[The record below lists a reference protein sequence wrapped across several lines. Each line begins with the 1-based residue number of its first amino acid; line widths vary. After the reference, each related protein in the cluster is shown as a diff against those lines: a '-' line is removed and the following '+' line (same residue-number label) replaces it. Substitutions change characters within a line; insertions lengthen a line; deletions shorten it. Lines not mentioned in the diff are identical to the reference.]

1 MKKIL
6 TLEDLVAFCE
16 SGKLSRFS
24 SSESG
29 YSLRVRVPATYA
41 KHKSD
46 EYTLYGEVKIMHTG
60 RNRNGSNLTLDAMNK
75 CKKNLAYKPLLA
87 NFCEIDGVKDFTS
100 HDFTIDDDGNVEYQE
115 FPIGCFTADTPR
127 VEYDKEKDRN
137 YLYAICAIPREYTAA
152 AEIIERKGGTKVS
165 AELAIN
171 EMSYDA
177 KEKELVLEDVEVVGV
192 TCLGTDP
199 ETGKA
204 VEEGMEGARLD
215 IADFSNS
222 FSTYDIKLLKDMLSK
237 YESVENQALQK
248 GEDMG
253 NELELE
259 LEETPVEEAPA
270 ETPVPVEEAPAEAE
284 ILAEDEAPTVD
295 EAPAEEIPAEEIST
309 EETPEEPEEEPKED
323 EPNEGEELT
332 EPEAE
337 PPVEGNTAEMSV
349 AFGEKV
355 YTFKS
360 SLRDE
365 LYALGQL
372 VNDTYAESDNA
383 YYEVDVYSDSKE
395 VIMVDF
401 WSGKAYKQSYKVR
414 SGKYSLVGDRVSV
427 HARYIT
433 DDEEKALDDLKAN
446 YSAATEKLQ
455 KYEDEPKKMEILDS
469 PDYGYVANTKE
480 FSDLKLQENHFDLSI
495 EDTKAKADEIL
506 LNAAK
511 KAEFSGNPAN
521 NSVGMVRVPP
531 KNVKAVGRYGEMFVK

>member
-16 SGKLSRFS
+16 SGKLSKFS

-29 YSLRVRVPATYA
+29 YSLRVRVPAVYS
-41 KHKSD
+41 KHNSD

-60 RNRNGSNLTLDAMNK
+60 RNRNGSNLTLEAMNK

-100 HDFTIDDDGNVEYQE
+100 HDFSIDEDGNVEYQE

-127 VEYDKEKDRN
+127 VEYDKVKDRN

-199 ETGKA
+199 ETGEA

-222 FSTYDIKLLKDMLSK
+222 FTTYDIKLLKEMLSK
-237 YESVENQALQK
+237 YKSVENFALQK

-259 LEETPVEEAPA
+259 LEETPVETPVETPA
-270 ETPVPVEEAPAEAE
+270 ETPIEAE
-284 ILAEDEAPTVD
+284 IPVEGEAPVEDELS
-295 EAPAEEIPAEEIST
+295 AEGEVPT
-309 EETPEEPEEEPKED
+309 EETPEEAAEDSEPKED
-323 EPNEGEELT
+323 EPDEGEEPA

-349 AFGEKV
+349 TFGEKV

-383 YYEVDVYSDSKE
+383 YYDVDVYTDSKE

-401 WSGKAYKQSYKVR
+401 WTGKAYKQSYKVR

-455 KYEDEPKKMEILDS
+455 KYEDEPKKMEILNS
-469 PDYGYVANTKE
+469 ADYSYVAETEE
-480 FSDLKLQENHFDLSI
+480 FVNLKLQENHFDLSI

-511 KAEFSGNPAN
+511 KAEFSSKHSDS
-521 NSVGMVRVPP
+521 SVGMVRIPP
-531 KNVKAVGRYGEMFVK
+531 KDVKAVGRYGGMFVK

>member
-1 MKKIL
+1 MKKIV

-115 FPIGCFTADTPR
+115 FPIGCFTADAPR
-127 VEYDKEKDRN
+127 VEYDQEKDRN

-222 FSTYDIKLLKDMLSK
+222 FTTYDIKLLKEMLSK
-237 YESVENQALQK
+237 YESVENNALQK

-253 NELELE
+253 DGQLELE
-259 LEETPVEEAPA
+259 LEETPVEEIPEEAPV
-270 ETPVPVEEAPAEAE
+270 ETPSEDPVEEAPVE
-284 ILAEDEAPTVD
+284 ITEDVPD
-295 EAPAEEIPAEEIST
+295 D
-309 EETPEEPEEEPKED
+309 ETPEEETQEEAPKED
-323 EPNEGEELT
+323 PSDDESDEVPT

-337 PPVEGNTAEMSV
+337 PPVEENTAEMSV
-349 AFGEKV
+349 TFGAKI

-383 YYEVDVYSDSKE
+383 FYDVDVYTDSKE

-446 YSAATEKLQ
+446 YSAVAEKLQ

-469 PDYGYVANTKE
+469 PDYGYVADTEEFTK
-480 FSDLKLQENHFDLSI
+480 LKLRENHFDLSI
-495 EDTKAKADEIL
+495 EETKVKADEIL

-511 KAEFSGNPAN
+511 KAEFSSKLAD
-521 NSVGMVRVPP
+521 NSVGMVRIPL
-531 KNVKAVGRYGEMFVK
+531 KNVKAVGRYGGMFVK

>member
-6 TLEDLVAFCE
+6 TLEDLVAFCQ
-16 SGKLSRFS
+16 SGKLSKFS

-29 YSLRVRVPATYA
+29 YSLRVRVPAAYA

-87 NFCEIDGVKDFTS
+87 NFCEIDGIKDFTS

-115 FPIGCFTADTPR
+115 FPIGCFTADDPR
-127 VEYDKEKDRN
+127 VEYDQAKDRN

-199 ETGKA
+199 ETGEA

-222 FSTYDIKLLKDMLSK
+222 FTTYDIKLLKEMLSK
-237 YESVENQALQK
+237 YESVENNALQK

-253 NELELE
+253 NEQLELE
-259 LEETPVEEAPA
+259 LEETPVEDTPVDEVLAE
-270 ETPVPVEEAPAEAE
+270 ETPVEEPTEE
-284 ILAEDEAPTVD
+284 FTTDEV
-295 EAPAEEIPAEEIST
+295 PAEETPIEETPAEEFT
-309 EETPEEPEEEPKED
+309 EETSEQPAEDGESAPEDPS
-323 EPNEGEELT
+323 

-337 PPVEGNTAEMSV
+337 PPVEESNTAEMSV
-349 AFGEKV
+349 SFGEKV

-383 YYEVDVYSDSKE
+383 YYDVDVYSDSKE

-446 YSAATEKLQ
+446 YSAAAEKLQ

-469 PDYGYVANTKE
+469 PDYSYVANTKE
-480 FSDLKLQENHFDLSI
+480 FTDLKLQENHFDLSI
-495 EDTKAKADEIL
+495 EDTKARADEIL
-506 LNAAK
+506 LSAAK
-511 KAEFSGNPAN
+511 KAEFAN
-521 NSVGMVRVPP
+521 QSIDSSVGVVRIPP
-531 KNVKAVGRYGEMFVK
+531 KKVKAVGRYGGMFVK

>member
-29 YSLRVRVPATYA
+29 YSLRVRVPAAYA
-41 KHKSD
+41 KNKSD

-87 NFCEIDGVKDFTS
+87 NFCEIDGVRDFTS
-100 HDFTIDDDGNVEYQE
+100 HDFTIDDDDNVEYQE
-115 FPIGCFTADTPR
+115 FPIGCFTADAPR

-222 FSTYDIKLLKDMLSK
+222 FTTYDIKLLKEMLSK
-237 YESVENQALQK
+237 YESVENNALQK

-259 LEETPVEEAPA
+259 LEETPVEVVDETPVETPVEVPA
-270 ETPVPVEEAPAEAE
+270 ETTEVIPEEPPIEE
-284 ILAEDEAPTVD
+284 V
-295 EAPAEEIPAEEIST
+295 PAEETEENPEEET
-309 EETPEEPEEEPKED
+309 EKPEEETPN
-323 EPNEGEELT
+323 EPNEGEEPA

-337 PPVEGNTAEMSV
+337 PPVEENTAEMSV

-446 YSAATEKLQ
+446 YAAASEKLQ
-455 KYEDEPKKMEILDS
+455 KYEDEPKKMDILNS
-469 PDYGYVANTKE
+469 ADYGYVADTKE
-480 FSDLKLQENHFDLSI
+480 FADLKIQENHFDLSI
-495 EDTKAKADEIL
+495 EETKAKADEIL

-511 KAEFSGNPAN
+511 KAEFSGKPAD
-521 NSVGMVRVPP
+521 NSVGMVRIPP
-531 KNVKAVGRYGEMFVK
+531 KKVKAVGRYGGMFVK

>member
-16 SGKLSRFS
+16 SGKLSKFS

-29 YSLRVRVPATYA
+29 YSLRVRVPAVYA

-100 HDFTIDDDGNVEYQE
+100 HDFTIDEDGNVEYQE
-115 FPIGCFTADTPR
+115 FPIGCFTADEPR
-127 VEYDKEKDRN
+127 VEYEAEKDRN

-222 FSTYDIKLLKDMLSK
+222 FTTYDIKLLKEMLSK
-237 YESVENQALQK
+237 YKSVENFALQK

-253 NELELE
+253 KELELE
-259 LEETPVEEAPA
+259 LEETPTEGVTETPVEETPAETPSENPEVTEEAPA
-270 ETPVPVEEAPAEAE
+270 EETPTE
-284 ILAEDEAPTVD
+284 T
-295 EAPAEEIPAEEIST
+295 PAEETPAEESEEKP
-309 EETPEEPEEEPKED
+309 EETPEEPA
-323 EPNEGEELT
+323 

-349 AFGEKV
+349 TFGEKV
-355 YTFKS
+355 YTFKQ

-372 VNDTYAESDNA
+372 VNDTYSESDNA
-383 YYEVDVYSDSKE
+383 YYDVDVYTDSKE

-401 WSGKAYKQSYKVR
+401 WTGKAYKQSYKVR

-433 DDEEKALDDLKAN
+433 DDEEKALDDLKNN
-446 YSAATEKLQ
+446 YAQATEKLQ
-455 KYEDEPKKMEILDS
+455 KYEDEPKKMEILNS
-469 PDYGYVANTKE
+469 ADYGYIADSEE
-480 FSDLKLQENHFDLSI
+480 FAQLKLQESHFDLSV
-495 EDTKAKADEIL
+495 EDTKKKADELL

-511 KAEFSGNPAN
+511 KVAFSTKPA
-521 NSVGMVRVPP
+521 SVGMVRIPP
-531 KNVKAVGRYGEMFVK
+531 KNVKAVGRYGGMFVK

>member
-16 SGKLSRFS
+16 SGKLSKFS

-29 YSLRVRVPATYA
+29 YSLRVRVPAVYA

-46 EYTLYGEVKIMHTG
+46 DYTLYGEVKIMHTG

-100 HDFTIDDDGNVEYQE
+100 HDFTVDEDNNIEYQE
-115 FPIGCFTADTPR
+115 FPIGCFTADAPR
-127 VEYDKEKDRN
+127 IEYDKEKDRN

-222 FSTYDIKLLKDMLSK
+222 FTTYDIKLLKEMLSK
-237 YESVENQALQK
+237 YKSVENFALQK

-259 LEETPVEEAPA
+259 LEGTPVEGTPEPEAVST
-270 ETPVPVEEAPAEAE
+270 EGTVENE
-284 ILAEDEAPTVD
+284 PTV
-295 EAPAEEIPAEEIST
+295 T
-309 EETPEEPEEEPKED
+309 EPEVEPET
-323 EPNEGEELT
+323 EPETEPSEPETEPESVEPETEPEPT

-349 AFGEKV
+349 TFGEKV
-355 YTFKS
+355 YTFKQ

-372 VNDTYAESDNA
+372 VNDTYSESDNA
-383 YYEVDVYSDSKE
+383 YYDVDVYADSKE

-401 WSGKAYKQSYKVR
+401 WTGKAYKQSYKVR

-433 DDEEKALDDLKAN
+433 DDEEKALDDLKNN
-446 YSAATEKLQ
+446 YAQTTEKLQ
-455 KYEDEPKKMEILDS
+455 KYEDEPKKMEILNS
-469 PDYGYVANTKE
+469 ADYGYIADSEE
-480 FSDLKLQENHFDLSI
+480 FAQLKLQENHFDLSV

-511 KAEFSGNPAN
+511 KAEFSGKPAD
-521 NSVGMVRVPP
+521 NSVGMVRIPP
-531 KNVKAVGRYGEMFVK
+531 KKVKAVGRYGGMFVK

>member
-6 TLEDLVAFCE
+6 TLEDLIAFCA

-29 YSLRVRVPATYA
+29 YSLRVRLPAAYA

-199 ETGKA
+199 ETGEA

-222 FSTYDIKLLKDMLSK
+222 FTTYDIKLLKEMLSK
-237 YESVENQALQK
+237 YESVENNALQK

-253 NELELE
+253 DGQLELE
-259 LEETPVEEAPA
+259 LEETPVETPIEA
-270 ETPVPVEEAPAEAE
+270 ETPAEGEAPVEDELSAEG
-284 ILAEDEAPTVD
+284 EAPT
-295 EAPAEEIPAEEIST
+295 EEM
-309 EETPEEPEEEPKED
+309 PEEAAEDPEPKED
-323 EPNEGEELT
+323 EPDEGEEPA

-349 AFGEKV
+349 TFGEKV

-446 YSAATEKLQ
+446 YSSAAEKLQ
-455 KYEDEPKKMEILDS
+455 KYEDEPKKMKILDS

-480 FSDLKLQENHFDLSI
+480 FADLKLQKNHFDLSI

-511 KAEFSGNPAN
+511 KAEFSGNPAD
-521 NSVGMVRVPP
+521 NSVGMVRIPP
-531 KNVKAVGRYGEMFVK
+531 KNVKAVGRYGGMFVK